1 MPRTSRSVVRKI
13 DMTRLLDLLAAREI
27 TPACFDLLPGGFVR
41 VHLTNP
47 APANDD
53 AIAASDEEASRAWD
67 EALK

>member
-1 MPRTSRSVVRKI
+1 MARVVRKHE
-13 DMTRLLDLLAAREI
+13 MARLLDLLAAREI
-27 TPACFDLLPGGFVR
+27 TPACFDLLPGGAVR

-53 AIAASDEEASRAWD
+53 ADEIEKAARAWD